1 MVSTAPI
8 HRELL
13 LVVGLNWAI
22 LWETLDD
29 PDGAVELSVDKLVRV
44 HGSDERQCRVQ
55 EVEGGRL
62 KEAESRPSL
71 S

>member
-44 HGSDERQCRVQ
+44 HGSDER
-55 EVEGGRL
+55 
-62 KEAESRPSL
+62 
-71 S
+71 